1 MVFGYTAHSHFSDW
15 IVSSVHGPGNKSCT
29 FTLDRSQTGVQYA
42 TAINSSQPV
51 GNWQHHGFEKT
62 PRFLPVSQASPCSF
76 RRSPSTL
83 RSGSIF
89 DPPTSPPPSNSSPA
103 LKSTQRPPSPDY
115 FDDFEYTK
123 EMDEDFRKIDLAA
136 ESALGHGIHQPF
148 SQNLPDSQSSSSQKV
163 WVVFRGR
170 IPGIYN
176 DP

>member
-1 MVFGYTAHSHFSDW
+1 MASKKHPAFSP
-15 IVSSVHGPGNKSCT
+15 SPK
-29 FTLDRSQTGVQYA
+29 
-42 TAINSSQPV
+42 
-51 GNWQHHGFEKT
+51 
-62 PRFLPVSQASPCSF
+62 PRPAPSAV
-76 RRSPSTL
+76 RPSTL

-115 FDDFEYTK
+115 FDDFKYTK